1 MSEAVAIQK
10 VKIDPIGC
18 YRQAFELV
26 QGEYWVLLA
35 VSAVAMFIGGSI
47 PVVLIG
53 PMTCGV
59 YMCFL
64 KKYRGDEF
72 EFELLF
78 KGFDLFLPSLIASVI
93 MTGVAL
99 VILVPAV
106 FVAFAG
112 MLVSISAAEAEGGQA
127 AAAVLAPLGCMFG
140 FLLLLM
146 FAAILLVGM
155 LFTFTFP
162 LIVDRNLTGTAAV
175 VASARAAVKNFWGVL
190 GLVALNT
197 LLGLAGA
204 LACYVGTFFVLPIS
218 FAALTIAYRK
228 VFPEIAATADP
239 AADGTLSPG
248 APGAAALPA

>member
-10 VKIDPIGC
+10 VRIDPIGC
-18 YRQAFELV
+18 YKQAFELV
-26 QGEYWVLLA
+26 QGDYWVLLG
-35 VSAVAMFIGGSI
+35 VSAVAMFIGGAV
-47 PVVLIG
+47 PVVLLG
-53 PMTCGV
+53 PMMCGL

-78 KGFDLFLPSLIASVI
+78 KGFDLFVPSLIASAI

-99 VILVPAV
+99 AV
-106 FVAFAG
+106 LMPGFFIMFAG
-112 MLVSISAAEAEGGQA
+112 MLFSIPAAEAEGGQA
-127 AAAVLAPLGCMFG
+127 AAPFLAPLGCVFG
-140 FLLLLM
+140 FVLLT
-146 FAAILLVGM
+146 FAAVMVAGM
-155 LFTFTFP
+155 LFTFAFP
-162 LIVDRNLTGTAAV
+162 LIVDRKLSGTAAV
-175 VASARAAVKNFWGVL
+175 VASARAVVKNFWGVL

-228 VFPEIAATADP
+228 VFPEIVAAADP
-239 AADGTLSPG
+239 APDGTLSPG
-248 APGAAALPA
+248 ASGAAELPA